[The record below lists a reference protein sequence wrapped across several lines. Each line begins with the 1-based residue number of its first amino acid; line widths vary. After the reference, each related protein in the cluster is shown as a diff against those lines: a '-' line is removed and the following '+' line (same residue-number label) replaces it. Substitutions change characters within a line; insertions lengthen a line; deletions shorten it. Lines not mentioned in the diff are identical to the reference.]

1 MTVPLDKSILIVD
14 EHPDASKVRYAAQAY
29 GYKITSKPKDPNL
42 HTVLV
47 SFEAFFCYI
56 VVPERRILS

>member
-47 SFEAFFCYI
+47 SFEAFFGYI
-56 VVPERRILS
+56 